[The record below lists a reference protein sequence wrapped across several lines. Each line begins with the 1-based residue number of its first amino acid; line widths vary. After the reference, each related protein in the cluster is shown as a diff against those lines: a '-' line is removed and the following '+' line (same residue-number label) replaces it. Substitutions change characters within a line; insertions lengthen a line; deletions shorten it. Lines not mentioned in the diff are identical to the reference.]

1 MKYPEIP
8 ELNSYGTKP
17 GSDFWKVFPFRQMPS
32 EIATKVNAKK
42 LDELLDQ
49 LKQKLTPSQFDRGK
63 RVVNNL
69 KVGAPSCQKNP
80 LPAYQAKNADGALKH
95 GREVTDTIAHWV
107 KSGFAS
113 GPFDSPP
120 LSKFRVNSLAA
131 VPQDGKVRPVIN
143 VSEPKDYSFND
154 NIDKNKLEKVKMTS
168 ARNFGYSLK
177 NCGKNAKFSKFDM
190 KDAYKQVPC
199 PLSDLRLQGFCWLNK
214 YFFETSQMFG
224 AKTAVPNYD
233 TLGSTVEVVTHVQ
246 CDESPG
252 DVHRHLD
259 DVPTVSP
266 ASSNFCEQF
275 SEKYVKVC
283 KDLNIDLAEN
293 CPAREKAFS
302 NETSG
307 KVLGIWFDS
316 TDLSWTL
323 PQDKKD
329 KTLRAIFD
337 AKNNN
342 LLSILEMQKLMGN
355 LNNVSMMCP
364 FLNGFR
370 RNLND
375 DLSFSMNSSADL
387 VRLSDQSKKDLNIW
401 AGCLLDSDQKLPIP
415 TCPNDPPLCHKSFTS
430 DAAGCA
436 DDASRDAGPGV
447 ACIGL
452 SEDGEIS
459 FAARHLWNIVMIEDM
474 RDLDEKRFRNKTAFL
489 EFVGVIMPF
498 ILVPSCLKNQHV
510 VSKVDNI
517 SCVYAWENRGM
528 KNDTYT
534 SILIRALHLISSYLC
549 TIVHV
554 QHLPRDTSWESKIV
568 DRMSREKTCRHSDRN
583 ILKEF
588 GTHTFPVFFSS
599 WLKNPVCDWDIANE
613 LLTYVKH
620 LCEK

>member
-1 MKYPEIP
+1 
-8 ELNSYGTKP
+8 
-17 GSDFWKVFPFRQMPS
+17 MPS
-32 EIATKVNAKK
+32 KIVTKVNTDK
-42 LDELLDQ
+42 LDELLS
-49 LKQKLTPSQFDRGK
+49 KFEHKLTPSQLERGRK
-63 RVVNNL
+63 VSSNL
-69 KVGAPSCQKNP
+69 KRGAPSCQKTS
-80 LPAYQAKNADGALKH
+80 LPACQASNADGAMKY
-95 GREVTDTIAHWV
+95 GKEVTDTIAHWV
-107 KSGFAS
+107 KSGFAA

-143 VSEPKDYSFND
+143 VSEPEGFSFND

-177 NCGKNAKFSKFDM
+177 NCGKNAKLSKFDM

-199 PLSDLRLQGFCWLNK
+199 PLSDLRLQGFRWLNK
-214 YFFETSQMFG
+214 YFCETSQMFG

-233 TLGSTVEVVTHVQ
+233 TLGNTVEVIVHVQ

-252 DVHRHLD
+252 VVHRHLD

-266 ASSNFCEQF
+266 ASSTFCEQF
-275 SEKYVKVC
+275 SEKYVTTC
-283 KDLNIDLAEN
+283 KDLNIELAEN
-293 CPAREKAFS
+293 CPAKDKAFC

-316 TDLSWTL
+316 TDLSWAL

-337 AKNNN
+337 AKNND
-342 LLSILEMQKLMGN
+342 LISVLDMQKLLGN

-375 DLSFSMNSSADL
+375 DLSFSLNSNTLL
-387 VRLSDQSKKDLNIW
+387 VRLSVQSKCDLNVW
-401 AGCLLDSDQKLPIP
+401 AGCLLDPGKNLPIP
-415 TCPNDPPLCHKSFTS
+415 TCPNGPPLCHKTFTS

-436 DDASRDAGPGV
+436 DSADKSAGPGV
-447 ACIGL
+447 ACIGI

-459 FAARHLWNIVMIEDM
+459 FASRHLWDKYMIEDM
-474 RDLDEKRFRNKTAFL
+474 CDSDEKRFGNKTAFL
-489 EFVGVIMPF
+489 EFVGIMIPF
-498 ILVPSCLKNQHV
+498 VMIPELLKNQHI
-510 VSKVDNI
+510 VSRVDNI
-517 SCVYAWENRGM
+517 SCIYAWENRSM
-528 KNDTYT
+528 KNDVYT

-554 QHLPRDTSWESKIV
+554 EHLPRDTSWESQVV
-568 DRMSREKTCRHSDRN
+568 DRMSRELTCRSSDRA
-583 ILKEF
+583 ILGNFENRKL
-588 GTHTFPVFFSS
+588 PIFFVD
-599 WLKNPVCDWDIANE
+599 WLRSPTCNWQFANE
-613 LLTYVKH
+613 LLSYVVV